1 MNEFQQAI
9 NAGGQG
15 VLLVIV
21 ILAIVWLLRTTVR
34 AVNEYDRLVI
44 FFIGR
49 FRAVRGPGL
58 TFVVPFVESA
68 VKVDMRESIIDIPQ
82 QTAITKDNAS
92 IGIDFLV
99 YYRITNP
106 ELSVTKVED
115 VVEATGKIATTTL
128 RAVIGDIVLD
138 DVLSRRDQINDVL
151 RVKLDETTERWGM
164 KITTVEIR
172 EIEPPRAIQEAM
184 NRQMSAERD
193 RRAEVTLAEGEKQA
207 AIARAEGSK
216 QSAILE
222 AEGQKQSQILGAEGE
237 RQAQML
243 RAEGYAM
250 ALKAIYEQA
259 SRHRQQNHGVAIY
272 GHAGKSGQQPVDQVR
287 TADGIDQ
294 HGAKFCEHHGRWRG
308 TIQQQQWRRSSRAR
322 IAGGDRCRLAV
333 STLSTKEQGRS
344 SAVAF
349 FFSKLL

>member
-1 MNEFQQAI
+1 MNGELTQALG
-9 NAGGQG
+9 AGFSGI
-15 VLLVIV
+15 LLVIV
-21 ILAIVWLLRTTVR
+21 VLAIFMLLRSSIR
-34 AVNEYDRLVI
+34 AVKEYDRLVI

-49 FRAVRGPGL
+49 FKTVRGPGL
-58 TFVVPFVESA
+58 TFVIPFVESA
-68 VKVDMRESIIDIPQ
+68 TKVDMRETIIDIPS

-99 YYRITNP
+99 YYRITDP

-172 EIEPPRAIQEAM
+172 EIEPPRAIQESM
-184 NRQMSAERD
+184 NRQMSAERE
-193 RRAEVTLAEGEKQA
+193 RRAEVTLAEGERQA

-222 AEGQKQSQILGAEGE
+222 AEGQKQSQILKAEGE
-237 RQAQML
+237 REAQL
-243 RAEGYAM
+243 LTAEGFAM

-259 SRHRQQNHGVAIY
+259 RDVD
-272 GHAGKSGQQPVDQVR
+272 GKTMALQYMDMLEKVGSSPS
-287 TADGIDQ
+287 T
-294 HGAKFCEHHGRWRG
+294 KFVLPMEL
-308 TIQQQQWRRSSRAR
+308 TS
-322 IAGGDRCRLAV
+322 IAQSFV
-333 STLSTKEQGRS
+333 STMGAGAALSNGGNGVDARE
-344 SAVAF
+344 AD
-349 FFSKLL
+349 KLAE

>member
-1 MNEFQQAI
+1 MNGELTQVLG
-9 NAGGQG
+9 AGASGL
-15 VLLVIV
+15 LLVIV
-21 ILAIVWLLRTTVR
+21 VLAVFMLLRSSIR
-34 AVNEYDRLVI
+34 AVKEYDRLVI

-49 FRAVRGPGL
+49 FSTVRGPGL
-58 TFVVPFVESA
+58 TFVIPFVESA
-68 VKVDMRESIIDIPQ
+68 TKVDMREKIIDIPS

-99 YYRITNP
+99 YYRITDP
-106 ELSVTKVED
+106 ETSVTKVGD
-115 VVEATGKIATTTL
+115 VVDATGKIATTTL

-172 EIEPPRAIQEAM
+172 EIEPPRAIQDAM

-222 AEGQKQSQILGAEGE
+222 AEGQKQSQILKSRGRTRGA
-237 RQAQML
+237 
-243 RAEGYAM
+243 
-250 ALKAIYEQA
+250 I
-259 SRHRQQNHGVAIY
+259 
-272 GHAGKSGQQPVDQVR
+272 
-287 TADGIDQ
+287 ADGRRLRE
-294 HGAKFCEHHGRWRG
+294 GAD
-308 TIQQQQWRRSSRAR
+308 
-322 IAGGDRCRLAV
+322 GDP
-333 STLSTKEQGRS
+333 
-344 SAVAF
+344 
-349 FFSKLL
+349 

>member
-1 MNEFQQAI
+1 MNGELTEALG
-9 NAGGQG
+9 AGMQG
-15 VLLVIV
+15 IVLVIV
-21 ILAIVWLLRTTVR
+21 VLAIFMLLRSAIR
-34 AVNEYDRLVI
+34 AIKEYDRLVI
-44 FFIGR
+44 FYIGR
-49 FRAVRGPGL
+49 FSSVRGPGL
-58 TFVVPFVESA
+58 TFVIPFVESA
-68 VKVDMRESIIDIPQ
+68 IKVDMRETIIDIPS

-99 YYRITNP
+99 YYRITDP

-193 RRAEVTLAEGEKQA
+193 RRAEVTLAEGERQA

-222 AEGQKQSQILGAEGE
+222 AEGQKQSQILEAEGE

-243 RAEGYAM
+243 RAEGFAM
-250 ALKAIYEQA
+250 ALKAITEQA
-259 SRHRQQNHGVAIY
+259 RA
-272 GHAGKSGQQPVDQVR
+272 VDSKTMALQYMEMLEKV
-287 TADGIDQ
+287 G
-294 HGAKFCEHHGRWRG
+294 
-308 TIQQQQWRRSSRAR
+308 SSP
-322 IAGGDRCRLAV
+322 
-333 STLSTKEQGRS
+333 STKFVLPMELTSMVQNFV
-344 SAVAF
+344 SAMGANAGALATGGNGAAVHEPDAVLDAAA
-349 FFSKLL
+349 K

>member
-1 MNEFQQAI
+1 MNEFGQAI
-9 NAGGQG
+9 GTGIQG
-15 VLLVIV
+15 VLLVVVVLGI
-21 ILAIVWLLRTTVR
+21 IWLLRTSIR
-34 AVNEYDRLVI
+34 AVKEYDRLVI

-49 FRAVRGPGL
+49 FRTVRGPGL
-58 TFVVPFVESA
+58 TFVLPFVESA
-68 VKVDMRESIIDIPQ
+68 IRVDMRETIIDIPS

-99 YYRITNP
+99 YYRITDP

-172 EIEPPRAIQEAM
+172 EIEPPRAILEAM

-193 RRAEVTLAEGEKQA
+193 RRAEVTLAEGEREA

-222 AEGQKQSQILGAEGE
+222 AEGQKQSQILRAEGE
-237 RQAQML
+237 REAQEL
-243 RAEGYAM
+243 RAQGYANALHAIYQEARGIDNNTM
-250 ALKAIYEQA
+250 ALQYMDMLQKVGSSPSTKFVLPMELTGIAQNISGAITGNGASQAHASNGSHQEQPMPL
-259 SRHRQQNHGVAIY
+259 GEVAI
-272 GHAGKSGQQPVDQVR
+272 
-287 TADGIDQ
+287 
-294 HGAKFCEHHGRWRG
+294 E
-308 TIQQQQWRRSSRAR
+308 
-322 IAGGDRCRLAV
+322 
-333 STLSTKEQGRS
+333 
-344 SAVAF
+344 
-349 FFSKLL
+349 

>member
-1 MNEFQQAI
+1 MNELGQAI
-9 NAGGQG
+9 NTGGQG
-15 VLLVIV
+15 LLGV
-21 ILAIVWLLRTTVR
+21 ILILFIVWLLRTTIR
-34 AVNEYDRLVI
+34 AVKEYDRLVI

-49 FRAVRGPGL
+49 FSNVRGPGL
-58 TFVVPFVESA
+58 TFVLPFVEKA
-68 VKVDMRESIIDIPQ
+68 TKVDMRETIIDIPS

-99 YYRITNP
+99 YYRITDP
-106 ELSVTKVED
+106 ELAVTKVED

-193 RRAEVTLAEGEKQA
+193 RRAEVTMAEGERQA

-222 AEGQKQSQILGAEGE
+222 AEGQKQSQILKAEGE

-243 RAEGYAM
+243 RAEGYAS
-250 ALKAIYEQA
+250 ALKAIYEEA
-259 SRHRQQNHGVAIY
+259 RD
-272 GHAGKSGQQPVDQVR
+272 VDSKTMALQYMEMLEKV
-287 TADGIDQ
+287 G
-294 HGAKFCEHHGRWRG
+294 
-308 TIQQQQWRRSSRAR
+308 SSP
-322 IAGGDRCRLAV
+322 
-333 STLSTKEQGRS
+333 STKFVLPMELTSMVQNFASTMGAAAALS
-344 SAVAF
+344 SDSNGADVAEPEAAREA
-349 FFSKLL
+349 LPQ

>member
-1 MNEFQQAI
+1 M
-9 NAGGQG
+9 
-15 VLLVIV
+15 
-21 ILAIVWLLRTTVR
+21 
-34 AVNEYDRLVI
+34 
-44 FFIGR
+44 
-49 FRAVRGPGL
+49 RGPGL
-58 TFVVPFVESA
+58 TFVIPFVESA
-68 VKVDMRESIIDIPQ
+68 TKVDMRETIIDIPS

-99 YYRITNP
+99 YYRITDP

-222 AEGQKQSQILGAEGE
+222 AEGQKQSQILEAEGE

-243 RAEGYAM
+243 RAEGFATALRAISEQAREVDGKTM
-250 ALKAIYEQA
+250 ALQYMDMLEKVG
-259 SRHRQQNHGVAIY
+259 S
-272 GHAGKSGQQPVDQVR
+272 SPS
-287 TADGIDQ
+287 T
-294 HGAKFCEHHGRWRG
+294 KFVLPMEL
-308 TIQQQQWRRSSRAR
+308 TS
-322 IAGGDRCRLAV
+322 IAQSFV
-333 STLSTKEQGRS
+333 STMGGAGAALATGDNGAAVHEAAAEPQG
-344 SAVAF
+344 
-349 FFSKLL
+349 

>member
-1 MNEFQQAI
+1 MDNLSEVFS
-9 NAGGQG
+9 AGGQG
-15 VLLVIV
+15 VLLVV
-21 ILAIVWLLRTTVR
+21 ILLAIIWLLRTTVR
-34 AVNEYDRLVI
+34 AIKEYDRLVI

-49 FRAVRGPGL
+49 YRAVRGPGL
-58 TFVVPFVESA
+58 TFVIPFVESTI
-68 VKVDMRESIIDIPQ
+68 KVDMREKIIDIPS

-99 YYRITNP
+99 YYRITDP
-106 ELSVTKVED
+106 ELSVTRVGD
-115 VVEATGKIATTTL
+115 VVDATGKIATTTL

-172 EIEPPRAIQEAM
+172 EIEPPRAIQDAM

-222 AEGQKQSQILGAEGE
+222 AEGNKRSQILQAEGE

-243 RAEGYAM
+243 RAEGFATALKVITEQARDVDSKTM
-250 ALKAIYEQA
+250 ALQYMEMLEKV
-259 SRHRQQNHGVAIY
+259 G
-272 GHAGKSGQQPVDQVR
+272 
-287 TADGIDQ
+287 
-294 HGAKFCEHHGRWRG
+294 
-308 TIQQQQWRRSSRAR
+308 SSP
-322 IAGGDRCRLAV
+322 
-333 STLSTKEQGRS
+333 STKFVLPMELTSIAKNVAS
-344 SAVAF
+344 SMFDSAPPARNGNGAGSPQREVAVEAVAE
-349 FFSKLL
+349 

>member
-1 MNEFQQAI
+1 MGSELVEVLS
-9 NAGGQG
+9 AGGQG
-15 VLLVIV
+15 VIIVIV
-21 ILAIVWLLRTTVR
+21 ILALVSLLRNSIR
-34 AVNEYDRLVI
+34 AVKEYDRLVI

-49 FRAVRGPGL
+49 FSGVRGPGL
-58 TFVVPFVESA
+58 TYVIPFVEKA
-68 VKVDMRESIIDIPQ
+68 QKVDMRETIIDIPS

-99 YYRITNP
+99 YYRITDP

-172 EIEPPRAIQEAM
+172 EIEPPRAIQESM
-184 NRQMSAERD
+184 NRQMSAERE
-193 RRAEVTLAEGEKQA
+193 RRAEVTLAEGEREA

-222 AEGQKQSQILGAEGE
+222 AEGQKQSQILKAEGE
-237 RQAQML
+237 REAQL
-243 RAEGYAM
+243 LTAEGYAK
-250 ALKAIYEQA
+250 ALKAIHEQA
-259 SRHRQQNHGVAIY
+259 RDIDSKTMALQYMEMLEKVGSSPSTKFVLPMELTSIAQNFVNNMGVGAALSTDN
-272 GHAGKSGQQPVDQVR
+272 GSN
-287 TADGIDQ
+287 
-294 HGAKFCEHHGRWRG
+294 GAKLREPD
-308 TIQQQQWRRSSRAR
+308 A
-322 IAGGDRCRLAV
+322 IAEAV
-333 STLSTKEQGRS
+333 ES
-344 SAVAF
+344 
-349 FFSKLL
+349 

>member
-1 MNEFQQAI
+1 MNGELTQVLG
-9 NAGGQG
+9 AGASGL
-15 VLLVIV
+15 LLVV
-21 ILAIVWLLRTTVR
+21 VVLAVFMLLRSSIR
-34 AVNEYDRLVI
+34 AVKEYDRLVI

-49 FRAVRGPGL
+49 FSTVRGPGL
-58 TFVVPFVESA
+58 TFVIPFVESA
-68 VKVDMRESIIDIPQ
+68 TKVDMREKIIDIPS

-99 YYRITNP
+99 YYRITDP
-106 ELSVTKVED
+106 ETSVTKVGD
-115 VVEATGKIATTTL
+115 VVDATGKIATTTL

-172 EIEPPRAIQEAM
+172 EIEPPRAIQDAM

-222 AEGQKQSQILGAEGE
+222 AEGQKQSQILRAEGE
-237 RQAQML
+237 REAQL
-243 RAEGYAM
+243 LTAEGYAKALTAIHERARDVDGKTM
-250 ALKAIYEQA
+250 ALQYMEMLEKVG
-259 SRHRQQNHGVAIY
+259 S
-272 GHAGKSGQQPVDQVR
+272 SPS
-287 TADGIDQ
+287 T
-294 HGAKFCEHHGRWRG
+294 KFVLPMEL
-308 TIQQQQWRRSSRAR
+308 TS
-322 IAGGDRCRLAV
+322 IAQSFV
-333 STLSTKEQGRS
+333 STMGAGAGAALANTGNGVDAPEPE
-344 SAVAF
+344 AVAE
-349 FFSKLL
+349 

>member
-1 MNEFQQAI
+1 MNIDSLAQAM
-9 NAGGQG
+9 ATGGQA
-15 VLLVIV
+15 VLLVVVLLIV
-21 ILAIVWLLRTTVR
+21 FGILRGAIR
-34 AVNEYDRLVI
+34 AVKEYERLVI

-49 FRAVRGPGL
+49 FSGVRGPGL
-58 TFVVPFVESA
+58 TYVLPFVEQA
-68 VKVDMRESIIDIPQ
+68 VKIDMRETIIDIPS

-106 ELSVTKVED
+106 ELSVTKVEN

-172 EIEPPRAIQEAM
+172 EIEPPRAIQDAM

-193 RRAEVTLAEGEKQA
+193 RRAEVTRAEGEREA

-222 AEGQKQSQILGAEGE
+222 AEGQQKSQVLRAEAE
-237 RQAQML
+237 KQAQLL
-243 RAEGYAM
+243 RAEGYAA
-250 ALKAIYEQA
+250 ALREIYEQA
-259 SRHRQQNHGVAIY
+259 RDVDSKTMALQYLETLEKVGSSPSTKFLLPMELTGMVQNL
-272 GHAGKSGQQPVDQVR
+272 AGAMGLAAGASL
-287 TADGIDQ
+287 ADGESANGS
-294 HGAKFCEHHGRWRG
+294 GAAAIEDA
-308 TIQQQQWRRSSRAR
+308 QEVVQA
-322 IAGGDRCRLAV
+322 
-333 STLSTKEQGRS
+333 
-344 SAVAF
+344 
-349 FFSKLL
+349 

>member
-1 MNEFQQAI
+1 MGSDLAEVLST
-9 NAGGQG
+9 GGQG
-15 VLLVIV
+15 VIIVIV
-21 ILAIVWLLRTTVR
+21 ILAVVSLLRNSIR
-34 AVNEYDRLVI
+34 AVKEYDRLVI

-49 FRAVRGPGL
+49 FSGVRGPGL
-58 TFVVPFVESA
+58 TYVLPFVERA
-68 VKVDMRESIIDIPQ
+68 HKVDMRENIIDIPS

-138 DVLSRRDQINDVL
+138 DVLSKRDQINDVL

-172 EIEPPRAIQEAM
+172 EIEPPRAIQESM
-184 NRQMSAERD
+184 NRQMSAERE
-193 RRAEVTLAEGEKQA
+193 RRAEVTLAEGEREA

-222 AEGQKQSQILGAEGE
+222 AEGQKQSQILKAEGE
-237 RQAQML
+237 REAQL
-243 RAEGYAM
+243 LTAEGYAK
-250 ALKAIYEQA
+250 ALKAIHAQA
-259 SRHRQQNHGVAIY
+259 RDIDSKTMALQYMEMLEKVGSSPSTKFVLPMELTAMVQN
-272 GHAGKSGQQPVDQVR
+272 
-287 TADGIDQ
+287 
-294 HGAKFCEHHGRWRG
+294 F
-308 TIQQQQWRRSSRAR
+308 
-322 IAGGDRCRLAV
+322 V
-333 STLSTKEQGRS
+333 STMGVGAAMTGDNGSNGAEQRTPEAIAE
-344 SAVAF
+344 AVE
-349 FFSKLL
+349 

>member
-1 MNEFQQAI
+1 MGSEMAELLS
-9 NAGGQG
+9 AGGQG
-15 VLLVIV
+15 VIIVIV
-21 ILAIVWLLRTTVR
+21 ILAIVSLLRTSIR
-34 AVNEYDRLVI
+34 AVKEYDRLVI

-49 FRAVRGPGL
+49 FSGVRGPGL
-58 TFVVPFVESA
+58 TYVIPFVERA
-68 VKVDMRESIIDIPQ
+68 QKVDMRENIIDIPS

-138 DVLSRRDQINDVL
+138 DVLSKRDQINDVL

-172 EIEPPRAIQEAM
+172 EIEPPRAIQESM
-184 NRQMSAERD
+184 NRQMSAERE
-193 RRAEVTLAEGEKQA
+193 RRAEVTLAEGEREA

-222 AEGQKQSQILGAEGE
+222 AEGQKQSQILKAEGE
-237 RQAQML
+237 REAQL
-243 RAEGYAM
+243 LTAEGYAKALRAIHEQARDIDSKTM
-250 ALKAIYEQA
+250 ALQYMEMLEKVGSSPSTKFVLPMELTTMV
-259 SRHRQQNHGVAIY
+259 QN
-272 GHAGKSGQQPVDQVR
+272 
-287 TADGIDQ
+287 
-294 HGAKFCEHHGRWRG
+294 F
-308 TIQQQQWRRSSRAR
+308 
-322 IAGGDRCRLAV
+322 V
-333 STLSTKEQGRS
+333 STMGVG
-344 SAVAF
+344 SAMTAGNGSNGAEKREPEALAEAVE
-349 FFSKLL
+349 